1 MNIPLLIVALYII
14 ALFFIGL
21 YGHRRTKGST
31 ENYVLAGR
39 RLTTPLI
46 TVSIV
51 GLAIGGASTIGVA
64 EQAYQVGLS
73 AGWYTAAWA
82 AGAITMGLLLAKKY
96 RQLHISTI
104 PELLGKYYDK
114 KGVIAG
120 VICQIFIQLIITSLQ
135 YIAGGSIL
143 HALLPNVF
151 DFQTGM
157 ITSAI
162 VFISVTFVGGMWSA
176 SLSNLLHIVLIYVG
190 ITLATIIQVG
200 TSGGLTAMAQQLP
213 ADIPYFDWFQGVGW
227 QQIVSWFAV
236 MITVNLSLQSIVQ
249 ISLGAKDTRTSRNG
263 FLWGGLMMIPVGFLC
278 ALLGIAAKVQFPETT
293 GALAL
298 TQTIMT
304 LNPVLAGLTL
314 AALWSADISAASNLL
329 LSAATLFS
337 QDVYKKSINP
347 AVSEQKYL
355 LITKLSV
362 VIFGFMTFVLA
373 LTISGIIKTLMV
385 ALSLTASF
393 SVIVLFT
400 IYAPKMCSKS
410 AAFYTIVAGV
420 VTLILWQT
428 VPQIRIFPHVI
439 FLEWLVCL
447 GTFVGVHVLEGK
459 SAVALDTE
467 ESLG

>member
-400 IYAPKMCSKS
+400 IYAPKLCSKS

-459 SAVALDTE
+459 SVVALDTE

>member
-1 MNIPLLIVALYII
+1 MNIPLLIVALYIV
-14 ALFFIGL
+14 ALFFIGV

-31 ENYVLAGR
+31 ENFVLAGR
-39 RLTTPLI
+39 KLTTPLI

-82 AGAITMGLLLAKKY
+82 AGAIIMGLIMAKKY
-96 RQLHISTI
+96 RQLNISTI

-151 DFQTGM
+151 DFETGM

-176 SLSNLLHIVLIYVG
+176 SLSNLLHIALIYVG
-190 ITLATIIQVG
+190 ITLATVIKIW
-200 TSGGLTAMAQQLP
+200 SAGGITVMTQSLP
-213 ADIPYFDWFQGVGW
+213 AGVPYFDWFAGVGLC
-227 QQIVSWFAV
+227 QIISWFAV

-263 FLWGGLMMIPVGFLC
+263 FVLGGLMMIPVGFLC

-304 LNPVLAGLTL
+304 LNPYLAGVTL

-337 QDVYKKSINP
+337 QDVYKRSINP
-347 AVSEQKYL
+347 AVSEKKYL

-362 VIFGFMTFVLA
+362 VVFGLLTFVLA
-373 LTISGIIKTLMV
+373 LTVSGIIKTLMV

-393 SVIVLFT
+393 SIIVLFT
-400 IYAPKMCSKS
+400 IYAPKLCSKQ
-410 AAFYTIVAGV
+410 AAFYTIIAGI
-420 VTLILWQT
+420 VTLVLWQIM
-428 VPQIRIFPHVI
+428 PQVRIFPHVI

-447 GTFVGVHVLEGK
+447 VTFLGVHVLEGK
-459 SAVALDTE
+459 AIVELKAE